1 LGNKYWLVNQS
12 VYRHKTDQ
20 FVILEIYVLGVAAFV
35 IAVMIYWFV
44 LSGFIYYHPV
54 QISSG
59 CFSSLRSTY
68 GNAGS
73 NKKYNPLSG
82 WEE

>member
-12 VYRHKTDQ
+12 FYRHKTDQ
-20 FVILEIYVLGVAAFV
+20 FIILDINGLDMAAFV

-44 LSGFIYYHPV
+44 LSGVIHYHPV

>member
-1 LGNKYWLVNQS
+1 LGNKYWSVNQS
-12 VYRHKTDQ
+12 FYRYKTDQ
-20 FVILEIYVLGVAAFV
+20 FTNLWLNDLDAAGFV

-44 LSGFIYYHPV
+44 LSGVIYYHPV

>member
-20 FVILEIYVLGVAAFV
+20 FVILEINVLGMAAFV

-44 LSGFIYYHPV
+44 LSGVIYYHPV
-54 QISSG
+54 QI
-59 CFSSLRSTY
+59 
-68 GNAGS
+68 
-73 NKKYNPLSG
+73 
-82 WEE
+82 